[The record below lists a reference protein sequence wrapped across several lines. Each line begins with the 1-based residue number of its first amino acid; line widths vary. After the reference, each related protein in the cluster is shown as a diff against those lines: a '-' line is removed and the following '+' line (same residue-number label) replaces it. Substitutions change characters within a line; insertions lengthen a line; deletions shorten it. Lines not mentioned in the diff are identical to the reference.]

1 MHQASAG
8 FAAVDVLLT
17 LAIAGTVLSIALP
30 RTLSAVDEMRTAT
43 AARYLASRIT
53 GARLQALQRSTCV
66 ALRFEAIGNDYSF
79 ATHVDG
85 NRNGVRTLDMANG
98 RDPVLLAAERLADRF
113 PEVRFGLTPGV
124 PDLDGARM
132 PDEGGGV
139 RVGSPRILTL
149 SPDGTATSGTL
160 YIRGRQGQY
169 AVRVLGATARTRV
182 FRYDVGAGEW
192 IVR

>member
-1 MHQASAG
+1 
-8 FAAVDVLLT
+8 VLLA
-17 LAIAGTVLSIALP
+17 LAIAAIILSLAVP
-30 RTLSAVDEMRTAT
+30 KTMSAVDEMRTAT

-66 ALRFEAIGNDYSF
+66 ALRFEAVGNDYWF

-85 NRNGVRTLDMANG
+85 NRNGVRTRDIANG
-98 RDPVLLAAERLADRF
+98 SDWVLVAGDRLADRF
-113 PEVRFGLTPGV
+113 PHERFGLTPGV

-132 PDEGGGV
+132 SDEGDGV

-192 IVR
+192 IAR